1 MKLASC
7 CPTRRLKLGAG
18 RPRDP
23 AKEDAILA
31 AARDSFFERG
41 VAASTIEDIA
51 QRAGVSKVTVYNR
64 FGDKETLFE
73 QVVRAETGRMA
84 AMLDADP
91 DGKASIEARL
101 NAFGASLLSHM
112 FSPDHVAFDRVVMAD
127 LSQNPALSERF
138 FAAGPGHCRARLGSV
153 IAQAQ
158 DAGLVSVDDPERAA
172 EDLTSLWKG
181 FADVELKFGV
191 VSNVCGDAIRAKVAR
206 GTEVFLR
213 AYAPR
218 DKEEA

>member
-1 MKLASC
+1 M
-7 CPTRRLKLGAG
+7 
-18 RPRDP
+18 
-23 AKEDAILA
+23 A

-41 VAASTIEDIA
+41 VSASTIEDIA

-64 FGDKETLFE
+64 FGDKDTLFE

-84 AMLDADP
+84 DVLEAGF
-91 DGKASIEARL
+91 DGSASFEARV
-101 NAFGASLLSHM
+101 NAYGESLLGFM
-112 FSPDHVAFDRVVMAD
+112 FAKDHVAFDRVVMAD
-127 LSQNPALSERF
+127 LAQNPALCERF
-138 FAAGPGHCRARLGSV
+138 FAAGPGHCRGRLAEV

-158 DAGLVSVDDPERAA
+158 KAGLVEVDDPERAA

-191 VSNVCGDAIRAKVAR
+191 VSNVCEETIRAKVAR
-206 GTEVFLR
+206 GTKVFLR

-218 DKEEA
+218 ASVEKEKHE